1 MGETVSPS
9 STSIARGARPRSSP
23 VGLLVKIIK
32 IIKSPDRRVP
42 GLALPSKGQYQFGG
56 GAMRNKLRETD
67 YAPVKPV
74 RGVCGG
80 YTAALHVSKATRR
93 KQR

>member
-23 VGLLVKIIK
+23 VGLLVR

-74 RGVCGG
+74 RGV
-80 YTAALHVSKATRR
+80 
-93 KQR
+93 